1 MIERKLDAIVT
12 GDASGATQDV
22 ARVIEVRGARENN
35 LKNVDLDIPRNCVV
49 AFTGVSGSGK
59 SSLVFDTVGAEAQRQ
74 LNDTFTA
81 FQRNRLPHYGR
92 PDVDSIT
99 NLSTPVIISQKRIGG
114 NARSTVG
121 TYTDTYALL
130 RLLFSR
136 VGKPYA
142 GYSNAFSF
150 NDPEGMCPTCE
161 GIGTVRTLD
170 EKQFFDLDKSLN
182 EGPFRHGPFSKD
194 GWYIKVY
201 TQSGRFDNDKKLKDY
216 TKDEWNDLLRGSGRK
231 VRVGTGAMA
240 RNAPYEGVIDK
251 FTRLYIRRDTSD
263 LSEAT
268 RSNAARFI
276 ISSPC
281 RDCGGTRL
289 NQRALECR
297 IDGHNIAE
305 MTALECHDLVEV
317 LRKMSGSVGEQLASD
332 IVERIEQLIDIGL
345 GYLSIDRE
353 TGSLSGGE
361 SQRIKMVRHLGSSL
375 VEVIYVLDEP
385 SIGLHP
391 RDVENLN
398 RMLKRLR
405 DKGNTVLVVEHDPDV
420 IAIADHAIDIGPGA
434 GRDGGLVMFEGSV
447 RDLLAADTPTGRA
460 LRAPFAVKEKVR
472 LAKGVFPLRQAA
484 GNNLKNVDVD
494 IPKGV
499 MTVVTGVA
507 GSGKSS
513 LVSRA
518 FAAAFP
524 EAVLID
530 QSAIGVSSRS
540 TPATY
545 TGIMDPIREAFAK
558 ATRSSASLFSFNSRG
573 ACPDCQGLGIA
584 YTDLA
589 FLDPIKAVCE
599 TCRGKRFKESVLKKR
614 LRGQSI
620 SDVLAMPLSDARV
633 FFDDPEIAPM
643 LDALNEVGLGYLSLG
658 QPLSSL
664 SGGELQRLKLAMKLG
679 DGQGTYVLDEPT
691 TGLHLSDVGRLVRI
705 LDRLVDSGSTVI
717 VIEHNLDVI
726 ANADWIIDMGPEAG
740 RNGGKIV
747 FQGSPLMLAQ
757 QAMTLTGKYL
767 ARKAFGQVP
776 KHRPRS

>member
-1 MIERKLDAIVT
+1 MI
-12 GDASGATQDV
+12 G
-22 ARVIEVRGARENN
+22 VRGARENN
-35 LKNVDLDIPRNCVV
+35 LKNVDLDIPRNCIV

-59 SSLVFDTVGAEAQRQ
+59 SSMVFDTVGAEAQRQ

-92 PDVDSIT
+92 PDVDSIS

-121 TYTDTYALL
+121 TYTDAYALL

-136 VGKPYA
+136 VGEPYA

-150 NDPEGMCPTCE
+150 NDPEGMCPACE
-161 GIGTVRTLD
+161 GIGTARTLD
-170 EKQFFDLDKSLN
+170 EKEFVDLEKSLN
-182 EGPFRHGPFSKD
+182 EGPFRHGPFGKD

-216 TKDEWNDLLRGSGRK
+216 TKDEWDDLFYGSGYK
-231 VRVGTGAMA
+231 VRVGSGATA

-268 RSNAARFI
+268 RSSAARFI

-281 RDCGGTRL
+281 RACGGTRL
-289 NQRALECR
+289 NQRALGCR
-297 IDGHNIAE
+297 INGYNIAE
-305 MTALECHDLVEV
+305 MTALECQDLVEV
-317 LRKMSGSVGEQLASD
+317 LRKVSGSVGAQLAAD
-332 IVERIEQLIDIGL
+332 VIERLEQLIGIGL
-345 GYLSIDRE
+345 GYLSLDRE

-391 RDVENLN
+391 RDVDRLN

-420 IAIADHAIDIGPGA
+420 IAIADHVIDIGPEA
-434 GRDGGLVMFEGSV
+434 GRDGGKVMFEGSV
-447 RDLLAADTPTGRA
+447 HDLLMADTPTGRA
-460 LRAPFAVKEKVR
+460 LRTPFAVKEEVR
-472 LAKGVFPLRQAA
+472 SAKGVFPLRMAT

-494 IPKGV
+494 IPKGI

-513 LVSRA
+513 LVSGA
-518 FAAAFP
+518 FVAAFP

-545 TGIMDPIREAFAK
+545 TGMMDTIREAFAK

-589 FLDPIKAVCE
+589 FLDPIKTICE

-620 SDVLAMPLSDARV
+620 SDVLEMSLSDARK
-633 FFDDPEIAPM
+633 FFDDPEIAST
-643 LDALNEVGLGYLSLG
+643 LDALIEVGLGYLSLG

-679 DGQGTYVLDEPT
+679 DGQGTYILDEPT
-691 TGLHLSDVGRLVRI
+691 TGLHMSDVSRLFKI
-705 LDRLVDSGSTVI
+705 LDRLVDDGSTVI

-726 ANADWIIDMGPEAG
+726 ARADWIIDLGPEAG
-740 RNGGKIV
+740 RNGGEIV
-747 FQGSPLMLAQ
+747 FQGTPLTLAQ
-757 QAMTLTGKYL
+757 EAKTLTGKYL
-767 ARKAFGQVP
+767 AMKAFDNNLP
-776 KHRPRS
+776 IISITPAETAR